1 MKTIAIIFLATLSY
15 IEEPTKKEN
24 LFSWQITFDSYAK
37 CERFFDSYGAHLM
50 NGVVDHARRQ
60 YDQELQVDYLACA
73 KVEID
78 ANKIAEG
85 DTQPTILDQRVMY
98 STGESN

>member
-1 MKTIAIIFLATLSY
+1 
-15 IEEPTKKEN
+15 
-24 LFSWQITFDSYAK
+24 
-37 CERFFDSYGAHLM
+37 
-50 NGVVDHARRQ
+50 
-60 YDQELQVDYLACA
+60 LQVDYLACA

-85 DTQPTILDQRVMY
+85 DTQPTILDQKVMY